1 MSKWWEGR
9 IATILHGISSN
20 AEDWKAFNMNLP
32 TEAETSDQ
40 CAHIL
45 LWENNAV
52 GVRHMDE
59 PPPCN

>member
-1 MSKWWEGR
+1 M
-9 IATILHGISSN
+9 ILHGISSN

-40 CAHIL
+40 CAHVL
-45 LWENNAV
+45 VWEKNAV
-52 GVRHMDE
+52 AVRHMDK